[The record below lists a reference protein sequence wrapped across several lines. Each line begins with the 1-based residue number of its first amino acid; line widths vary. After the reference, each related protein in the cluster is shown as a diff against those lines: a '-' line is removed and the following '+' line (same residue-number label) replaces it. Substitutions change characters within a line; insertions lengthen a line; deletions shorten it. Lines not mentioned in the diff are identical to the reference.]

1 MSVVYP
7 AYVMVVRLL
16 IVLNR
21 LLGLIWLMLGPG
33 IVTNQQLLKGGI
45 GFSLHRR
52 ACRIGF

>member
-21 LLGLIWLMLGPG
+21 LPGLIWLMLGPG